1 MLQVLLD
8 LCAPIFADF
17 SQVLSGTSTIR
28 AFDEQQRFF
37 TNCQRSFDNFNASYN
52 LVYMCN
58 FWLGL
63 RLDVLGGFVGA
74 FVGGVALATSSSNFI
89 PAGFLG
95 LALSYA
101 IEVTGF
107 LKHGVG

>member
-1 MLQVLLD
+1 
-8 LCAPIFADF
+8 
-17 SQVLSGTSTIR
+17 
-28 AFDEQQRFF
+28 
-37 TNCQRSFDNFNASYN
+37 
-52 LVYMCN
+52 MCN

-107 LKHGVG
+107 LKHGVRMIATIEADMNSVERVLYYSENIDAEAPDVIVGKDPKEHLGQVQVKLVL